1 MLYPEQGVRMESLP
15 ADEADRILADLAEL
29 MMRVKNPVLRRILA
43 DAADAIEE
51 MLPPEPDEEEARQAA

>member
-1 MLYPEQGVRMESLP
+1 MESLP

-51 MLPPEPDEEEARQAA
+51 MLPPEPEEEEARQAA